1 METLTEKPIITR
13 PALISF
19 AEFKKRLN
27 DQDSFRPKNDGNRII
42 YYDPDG
48 KFPYKFQIPVIGP
61 KQLCYMAVYYQLFIS
76 ENEQERSRYIQEGA
90 FKYPLSFN
98 FARALDVSYPDDRE
112 EIAKFHKEVVMPL
125 VKEKL
130 KSISK

>member
-27 DQDSFRPKNDGNRII
+27 DQDSFRPKNYGNRII

-76 ENEQERSRYIQEGA
+76 ENEQEGA